1 MHFATTFKPQNYDLY
16 FDLDRQQKHFFG
28 KTTITGLALTETVWL
43 HQKKLQITEVLVNG
57 QPHAFNLYETKDA
70 LYLELGFTGKVT
82 LEITYTAKLTDTMM
96 GIYPS
101 YYELA
106 GQKKQLI
113 GTQFETDA
121 AREAFVCVDEPD
133 AKATFDLAIKFDEQ
147 PGEQVLSNMPEKSVS
162 AGVHYFETTPKMSTY
177 LVCFVLGE
185 LQSKTT
191 TTTSGIKVGV
201 FSTKAHQPKELD
213 FALDIAKRALDF
225 FEDYYQTPYPLSHSW
240 QVALPD
246 FSAGAM
252 ENWGIITYR
261 EAYLLLDPDNTTLET
276 KQRVATVIAH
286 ELAHQWFGDL
296 VTMKWWDDLWLNES
310 FANMMEYICINALE
324 PSWKI
329 WQTFQS
335 TEVPLAL
342 NRDALAGVQSIYTPV
357 EDPAEIDAL
366 FDSAIVYAKGA
377 RMLVMVRALIGDTA
391 LRLGL
396 KQYFAS
402 HAYGNATGAD
412 LWQALTQKTELDL
425 PKIMATWLNC
435 PGYPVVSVKKI
446 GNDLLLEQRQFFTDP
461 SVTSDQLWPIPLMS
475 NYPELP
481 ALMTQK
487 RLILKDYT
495 SLRQKHGST
504 LQLNVNNNAHFIV
517 AYSPEL
523 LGDLLKKSPQTD
535 TLTRFSLLQD
545 LVLLAQAQVISLPQ
559 VLELAANFK
568 NDHSQLV
575 TRALLQLLDLLKLFV
590 GSDTTAHDE
599 LCTLVVSFT
608 SILKASLSQ
617 EPASFSQLD
626 QELIQPLLLK
636 TELYAKVKQVVDEQ
650 LYFPPTKTDWAK
662 LPAEIRGVALKNMLV
677 NHNSDACFTEFF
689 KEYQQS
695 VDPSY
700 KVDLRQALTSSP
712 KVAQLTE
719 LLANFKDPAVIKP
732 QDLRAW
738 LEEILANPVGQK
750 LAWAWLKQNWN
761 WLEETVGGDMEFTTY
776 ITVIGKTLSSPELYA
791 DFNTFFEPKLAEPG
805 LAREINL
812 AKHAIFARVN
822 LLKVQQSNV
831 AQALSSLAWYQK
843 HS

>member
-1 MHFATTFKPQNYDLY
+1 MHFATTFKPQHYDLY
-16 FDLDRQQKHFFG
+16 FDLDRQQKHFLG
-28 KTTITGLALTETVWL
+28 KTTITGRALTETIWL
-43 HQKKLQITEVLVNG
+43 HQKKLQISEVLVNG
-57 QPHAFNLYETKDA
+57 QPQAFKLDETKDA
-70 LYLELGFTGKVT
+70 LYLELGFTGEVT
-82 LEITYTAKLTDTMM
+82 LEITYTANLTDTMM

-101 YYELA
+101 YYDLE

-133 AKATFDLAIKFDEQ
+133 AKATFALALKFDEQ
-147 PGEQVLSNMPEKSVS
+147 PGEQVLSNMPEKSVI

-185 LQSKTT
+185 LQSKTALT
-191 TTTSGIKVGV
+191 ASGIKVGV
-201 FSTKAHQPKELD
+201 FSTKAHQLKELD

-225 FEDYYQTPYPLSHSW
+225 FEDYYQTPYPLPHAW

-276 KQRVATVIAH
+276 KQRIATVIAH

-310 FANMMEYICINALE
+310 FANMMEYVCIDALE
-324 PSWKI
+324 PNWQI

-396 KQYFAS
+396 KHYFAS
-402 HAYGNATGAD
+402 HAYGNATGAE

-425 PKIMATWLNC
+425 PKIMPIWLNC
-435 PGYPVVSVKKI
+435 PGYPMVSVKKI

-461 SVTSDQLWPIPLMS
+461 SVASDQLWPIPLMS

-495 SLRQKHGST
+495 SLRQKHGVA

-517 AYSPEL
+517 DYSPEL
-523 LGDLLKKSPQTD
+523 LLDLLKRSPQTD

-545 LVLLAQAQVISLPQ
+545 LVLLAQAQMISLPQ
-559 VLELAANFK
+559 VLELTANFK

-590 GSDTTAHDE
+590 ASDTTAHDD

-608 SILKASLSQ
+608 SILKTSLSQ
-617 EPASFSQLD
+617 EPNSFSQLD
-626 QELIQPLLLK
+626 YELLQPLLLK
-636 TELYAKVKQVVDEQ
+636 TELYAKVKHVVDEQ
-650 LYFPPTKTDWAK
+650 LYFPPTKTAWAK
-662 LPAEIRGVALKNMLV
+662 LPAKIRGVALKNMLV

-738 LEEILANPVGQK
+738 FGEILANPVGQK
-750 LAWAWLKQNWN
+750 LAWAWLKQNWT

-791 DFNTFFEPKLAEPG
+791 DFNTFFEPKLADPG
-805 LAREINL
+805 LAREIKL

-822 LLKVQQSNV
+822 LLKMQQANV
-831 AQALSSLAWYQK
+831 TQALSSLAWYQERA
-843 HS
+843 